1 MKADENLAYTQRS
14 NQYPIRKE
22 NQMYIVTA
30 KLRDVKCYSHQRL
43 ILDAGK
49 DRV

>member
-1 MKADENLAYTQRS
+1 MKVDENLAYTQRS

-22 NQMYIVTA
+22 NQMYIVTV
-30 KLRDVKCYSHQRL
+30 KLRDVKHCNCQRL